1 MARYD
6 MYDQATGNKT
16 QVTPEERMM
25 KNERKRAEALM
36 RSYHRSPDSWTPSM
50 VNTLKQ
56 LTAQY
61 QIPFSPPEASAFKK
75 LGVGSLGA
83 LDSVLFDLIPDS
95 SYIDESTRQAAKY
108 GKMAGLAGS
117 FLIPGAGVAQAAKMA
132 RAGLGGGLAG
142 KAAGGAIQHM
152 TAPGLAAHIKGA
164 ASKIAGPAAKRAGM
178 TGNWIDEG
186 VAAANTV
193 ARRKGGLGV
202 QEALKSGSHDDILS
216 AIQASNMSPKQKAN
230 MARGAAKKLFG
241 KTDNNVAR
249 TFMEAASGVKNV
261 ASGSTKK
268 FIDHIQ
274 KHGININKLT
284 DAQITKVLNGT
295 WSKGKGKGS
304 FPALKLKPG
313 EKKELLESLK
323 DHDDL
328 SGFLR
333 DYWKSLSSS
342 ADDIVEAGI
351 DWSGAIPGALG
362 GAALLH
368 GQTIDIPEV

>member
-6 MYDQATGNKT
+6 MYDQAAGSNT

-36 RSYHRSPDSWTPSM
+36 RSYHRSPDDWTPSM

-75 LGVGSLGA
+75 LGVGSIGA
-83 LDSVLFDLIPDS
+83 LDSVLFDMIPDS
-95 SYIDESTRQAAKY
+95 TYIDESTRQAAKY

-117 FLIPGAGVAQAAKMA
+117 FLIPGAGVAQAAKGA
-132 RAGLGGGLAG
+132 KALLGGGMAG
-142 KAAGGAIQHM
+142 KAAGGFIQNM
-152 TAPGLAAHIKGA
+152 TAPGLAAHLKGA
-164 ASKIAGPAAKRAGM
+164 AGKIAGPAAKRAGM
-178 TGNWIDEG
+178 SGSWIDEG

-202 QEALKSGSHDDILS
+202 QEALKTGAHDDILS

-249 TFMEAASGVKNV
+249 TFMEAASGVKNA
-261 ASGSTKK
+261 ASGSAKK

-274 KHGININKLT
+274 KHGININKL
-284 DAQITKVLNGT
+284 DDGQITKILNGT
-295 WSKGKGKGS
+295 WTKGKGKGK
-304 FPALKLKPG
+304 FPALKLNPS
-313 EKKELLESLK
+313 EKKELLETLK

-342 ADDIVEAGI
+342 ADDIVDAGI
-351 DWSGAIPGALG
+351 DWSGAIPGALS
-362 GAALLH
+362 GAALAH